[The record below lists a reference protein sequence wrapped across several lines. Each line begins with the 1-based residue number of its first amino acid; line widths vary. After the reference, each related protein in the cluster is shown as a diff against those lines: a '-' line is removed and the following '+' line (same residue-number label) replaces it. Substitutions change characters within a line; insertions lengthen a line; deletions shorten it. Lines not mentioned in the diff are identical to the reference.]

1 MQIDPELEAIKLR
14 VKEMEEGKTK
24 TQYTQR
30 KMQISSDPRFRSRKV
45 KAIAVGSQQADDS
58 RQVSSIKASVW

>member
-14 VKEMEEGKTK
+14 VKEMEEGKPKHDT
-24 TQYTQR
+24 R
-30 KMQISSDPRFRSRKV
+30 KKKMLIFSDPRFRSRKV

-58 RQVSSIKASVW
+58 RQVSSF

>member
-24 TQYTQR
+24 TQ
-30 KMQISSDPRFRSRKV
+30 SRKE
-45 KAIAVGSQQADDS
+45 KC
-58 RQVSSIKASVW
+58 